1 VITAI
6 HPTPVAVIAA
16 GDQCGGSGAA
26 TVRRFTFGEGAA
38 GLHREGYY
46 AGWEMVGGMMGR
58 LRMSLHDIATTA
70 PERYPTLVNQ
80 AIDAILA
87 STPPQGLC
95 S

>member
-1 VITAI
+1 
-6 HPTPVAVIAA
+6 
-16 GDQCGGSGAA
+16 
-26 TVRRFTFGEGAA
+26 
-38 GLHREGYY
+38 
-46 AGWEMVGGMMGR
+46 MVGGMMGR